1 MQLAEQDL
9 QQITIDVCQSML
21 GLELTPIAFDSDS
34 ARHLVASVEI
44 RGDRHTVVEVFAEDD
59 LMTAIAEVM
68 FSADCGSL
76 SGEEIRD
83 AFCEIANMIGGNIKG
98 SLAEEADLSLPVIG
112 EASDRLGDLPHGSL
126 VTAFEC
132 CGHPLKIVVREVPPG
147 TNNEKPVLAV
157 ECQ

>member
-1 MQLAEQDL
+1 
-9 QQITIDVCQSML
+9 
-21 GLELTPIAFDSDS
+21 
-34 ARHLVASVEI
+34 
-44 RGDRHTVVEVFAEDD
+44 
-59 LMTAIAEVM
+59 M

-112 EASDRLGDLPHGSL
+112 EAHNRLKHLPCGSL
-126 VTAFEC
+126 ENDGVRMLRSFADDRRARSSIPVDIETENAVLTA
-132 CGHPLKIVVREVPPG
+132 
-147 TNNEKPVLAV
+147 